1 MILSPATPLPP
12 QKKNP
17 CEANLPGIPYGYQQV
32 WVQIVSGLMWV
43 KTVCKG
49 YQPTTLAGKE
59 LKCDLCNPTLS
70 LSIPFYMVCVML
82 NESCGKQGN
91 RTFINGMLNIE

>member
-1 MILSPATPLPP
+1 MILSPAIPLTP
-12 QKKNP
+12 KKTP
-17 CEANLPGIPYGYQQV
+17 REANVSGISYGYEKV

-49 YQPTTLAGKE
+49 YQRTTLAGKE
-59 LKCDLCNPTLS
+59 LKCDWCNPTLS

-91 RTFINGMLNIE
+91 RTFINVMPIIE